1 MIRPFPLLVLLLS
14 TAMATAPAASQP
26 SGAAD
31 AQGAKSAPS
40 LQTRVTD
47 KAQQM
52 QRRNDQWQQQQLSQQ
67 RYTKATTAELKTT
80 LAARQAQLTALKA
93 DLVALQA
100 QKSELEQQKQ
110 AAQADLSLVQT
121 SYQQMLSAMTQR
133 WQRSLTSYLAPQRA
147 QWLQQQ
153 LAQPHFP
160 AIAELEQLIQFAL
173 ADMRYTGQINHAQ
186 APVLQDNGKP
196 AATALTILGSAMA
209 IGDQAQQ
216 LGLVDGHDNRFIGVS
231 DDLAS
236 AQQQWLS
243 GTSPT
248 LMLDVS
254 QGALLPLLAEP
265 QSLLQ
270 TLRQGGELLWP
281 LLAVAAAG
289 LITLV
294 VCAVRLFY
302 WQPLGANVDTPPPQ
316 QTISGRQ
323 PAAAVLRQ
331 AASHQDLQGV
341 DYALKQGMLKQVGRF
356 ERGLALVALLAALA
370 PMLGLLGTVTGMI
383 ETFQTLTQF
392 GNSEPKL
399 LSGGI
404 SKALITTQVGLVIAI
419 PLLLLLHPLK
429 RRAQRLTLDM
439 EQHGAWLLAQR
450 AETAASGGS
459 STLTAA
465 TGTPS

>member
-1 MIRPFPLLVLLLS
+1 
-14 TAMATAPAASQP
+14 MATAPAASQP
-26 SGAAD
+26 SEAAD
-31 AQGAKSAPS
+31 AQGAKSTPS

-52 QRRNDQWQQQQLSQQ
+52 QQRNDQWQQQQLSQQ
-67 RYTKATTAELKTT
+67 RHTKATTAELKTT

-133 WQRSLTSYLAPQRA
+133 WQRSLTRYLAPQRA

-216 LGLVDGHDNRFIGVS
+216 LGLVDGQDNRFIGVS

-302 WQPLGANVDTPPPQ
+302 WQPLGANVDSPTPQ

-331 AASHQDLQGV
+331 AASHQDLQGM

-370 PMLGLLGTVTGMI
+370 PMLGLLGTVSGMI

-450 AETAASGGS
+450 AETAASGVS
-459 STLTAA
+459 SSLTAA